1 MLQHVTR
8 LTFYLVT
15 GLLHV
20 PQTAAWRRPA
30 SLPTLSL
37 RILSLLSTYA
47 QRQLPYRVAGVDSN
61 DVLYAAEPSYA
72 SELRTLSAQVRHALL
87 QTHLQEPVPVAW
99 AAAYRPCCCRP

>member
-1 MLQHVTR
+1 MLHHVTR
-8 LTFYLVT
+8 PTFYLVT

-37 RILSLLSTYA
+37 RILALLSTYA

-61 DVLYAAEPSYA
+61 DVLYAAEPSYV
-72 SELRTLSAQVRHALL
+72 SELRALSAQVRHALL
-87 QTHLQEPVPVAW
+87 L
-99 AAAYRPCCCRP
+99 

>member
-1 MLQHVTR
+1 MALLSNFCSFLVVVPGHPEHGP
-8 LTFYLVT
+8 FYLVT

-37 RILSLLSTYA
+37 RILALLSTYA

-61 DVLYAAEPSYA
+61 DVLYAAEPSYV
-72 SELRTLSAQVRHALL
+72 SELRALSAQVRHALL
-87 QTHLQEPVPVAW
+87 L
-99 AAAYRPCCCRP
+99 

>member
-8 LTFYLVT
+8 ITFYLVT
-15 GLLHV
+15 GLLHL

-61 DVLYAAEPSYA
+61 DVLYAAEPSYV
-72 SELRTLSAQVRHALL
+72 SELRALSAQVRHALL
-87 QTHLQEPVPVAW
+87 LQIHVKEPAPVG
-99 AAAYRPCCCRP
+99 